1 MNALYQKILQDAG
14 IRPSIQ
20 RIAVYAF
27 LYENRIHPDVETV
40 YNKLYPIYPTL
51 SKTTVYNTLKLFEE
65 KHIVQSIKI
74 EDDKLRFDAEMKN
87 HIHFKCIRCG
97 EIYDIFLDDK
107 TSKELDNIST
117 SLPSGFSM
125 DKLQTNVWGVCQK
138 CSSNWFINFP

>member
-1 MNALYQKILQDAG
+1 MNNKYHKILQDAG
-14 IRPSIQ
+14 VRPSIQ

-40 YNKLYPIYPTL
+40 YNKLNPIYPTL

-87 HIHFKCIRCG
+87 HIHFKCSKCG
-97 EIYDIFLDDK
+97 QIYDIFLDEK
-107 TSKELDNIST
+107 TSKELDGLTNI
-117 SLPSGFSM
+117 LPKGFSS
-125 DKLQTNVWGVCQK
+125 DKLQTNIWGVCSK
-138 CSSNWFINFP
+138 CSDR